1 MHLFII
7 DYFIS
12 FDTLAPIIYYLKKNK
27 MNVAVCNFNLLQDFS
42 ENKIMKYLIS
52 MKVKYFSHQ
61 PLGLI
66 NLIMY
71 YFLKLFIILFPKFIL
86 KRCTRLWFF
95 IKRDLDAKK
104 SFFLNEKELKFFLLK
119 NNVKSLTLSE
129 NFPINKLEFVY
140 SIAKKNNIKLFL
152 VPSGLALNDQ
162 TYHSK
167 RLNLC
172 DKYLKCNNKLIFE
185 DEYEKKNNSF
195 KLFNVGSARYDDEW
209 LSRIDEIFQLKNK
222 RVDKNKLNIAFFIK
236 KGSHWK
242 ENNEVEN
249 LIQNLKKNKN
259 FQISIRNKPS
269 DILPNKIST
278 FMNDK
283 MNSSEIIN
291 WSDVVITGRPSS
303 ILVECIKK
311 NKEVL
316 IIDNG
321 SLDNTNFYNYEI
333 FKKINIENVSQ
344 YLENTLTKDIKVD
357 EENKKKFLKDFITYE
372 NKSLKYHLEK
382 IYLNI

>member
-27 MNVAVCNFNLLQDFS
+27 MNVAVCNFNILQDFS
-42 ENKIMKYLIS
+42 QNKIMKYLIS

-104 SFFLNEKELKFFLLK
+104 SFFLNKKELKFFLLK

-129 NFPINKLEFVY
+129 NFPINKLEFIY

-172 DKYLKCNNKLIFE
+172 DKYLKCNNKLIFKN
-185 DEYEKKNNSF
+185 EYEKKKNIS
-195 KLFNVGSARYDDEW
+195 KLVIVGSARYDDEW
-209 LSRIDEIFQLKNK
+209 LNKINEIFKLKNK
-222 RVDKNKLNIAFFIK
+222 GADKNKLKIAFFIK

-242 ENNEVEN
+242 ENNKIEN
-249 LIQNLKKNKN
+249 LIKNLKKNKN

-303 ILVECIKK
+303 ILVECVKK

-321 SLDNTNFYNYEI
+321 SLENTNFYNYEI
-333 FKKINIENVSQ
+333 FKKINIENVYQ
-344 YLENTLTKDIKVD
+344 YLENNLSKDIKLD